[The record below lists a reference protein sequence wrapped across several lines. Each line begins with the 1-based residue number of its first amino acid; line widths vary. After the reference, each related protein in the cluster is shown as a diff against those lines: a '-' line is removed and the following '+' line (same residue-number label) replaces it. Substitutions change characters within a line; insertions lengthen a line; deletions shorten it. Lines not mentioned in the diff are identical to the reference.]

1 MDPKTDITAF
11 RKLGAEGQLAA
22 LRGHKEQRVFTIER
36 DGAIDEKARTVWLSI
51 ASDRP
56 YERWWG
62 VEVLDVK
69 SGAIREERLKSGAPL
84 LVGHDSADQVGV
96 VEKYEITSDRKLRV
110 LARFSRSVRAEEIWR
125 DVLDGIRRNT
135 SVGYIIHDLVLE
147 KQEGDTNTY
156 RVTDWEPLEGSLV
169 AIPADPG
176 VGVGRAIEDA
186 TASANQRK
194 TTTMDP
200 KEQEAKDAAAKQAA
214 EKAALDAAAT
224 NAKAVEEA
232 VKREQE
238 RMSGLIAAGEE
249 FKDLGGPAIA
259 KELLKDPKATQDT
272 FKLRMLDAMRGKST
286 VTKTGQEHAQP
297 AAFGAGA
304 RVRFRYGK
312 LQAFTKDLPLA
323 DGTKMPAEEA
333 AYRSGMWLAAA
344 IFNKDWAHKWLRTQG
359 VDLYQQLDNGEVRVM
374 TGNTLAAGGALVPS
388 EMEQAIIDLR
398 DVYGVARR
406 LVRVRPMSSDTKS
419 IPRRKGGLTAYFFND
434 DDGVGIASSDKNWD
448 MVNLTTKKLGA
459 LARIGEDLE
468 EDAIIDVVDD
478 LAQEMAYAFAVKE
491 DQCLIIGD
499 GTSAYGGMQGLI
511 PKFEGTAYLSRITT
525 TSAHDTFPEIDNI
538 DLTTT
543 HGGCAAFAKTGAKW
557 LCSEEFKATVF
568 DRLKATAGGNTIQSL
583 GGATQDSYLG
593 YAIETSQVM
602 PTDPAADLTNK
613 VMALFGRFDL
623 AASLGNRRGITTQ
636 VLRERYAELG
646 QIGIKATERF
656 DIVVHDLGSTS
667 VKGPVAAM
675 YGNT

>member
-1 MDPKTDITAF
+1 MDLKEDIVAL
-11 RKLGAEGQLAA
+11 RKLSLEGRLAA
-22 LRGHKEQRVFTIER
+22 LRGHKEERTFTIER
-36 DGAIDEKARTVWLSI
+36 DGAIDKEARTVWLSI

-69 SGAIREERLKSGAPL
+69 SSSIRDERLKSGAAL
-84 LVGHDSADQVGV
+84 LVGHDPDDQVGV
-96 VEKYEITSDRKLRV
+96 VEKYEITNDRKLRV
-110 LARFSRSVRAEEIWR
+110 LARFSRSARAEEIWQ

-135 SVGYIIHDLVLE
+135 SVGYVIHDLVLE
-147 KQEGDTNTY
+147 KQEGDTYTY

-169 AIPADPG
+169 SIPADPS
-176 VGVGRAIEDA
+176 VGVGRSIE
-186 TASANQRK
+186 TEIASANQRK

-200 KEQEAKDAAAKQAA
+200 KEKEQQEAAAKAATAASEAATKAA
-214 EKAALDAAAT
+214 E
-224 NAKAVEEA
+224 EA
-232 VKREQE
+232 QKREQE
-238 RMSGLIAAGEE
+238 RVSGILTAGDE

-259 KELLKDPKATQDT
+259 RELIKDPKATSET
-272 FKLRMLDAMRGKST
+272 FKLRMLDAVRGKQSPT
-286 VTKTGQEHAQP
+286 NTAAPHEKP
-297 AAFGAGA
+297 AAFGAGL
-304 RVRFRYGK
+304 RTRFRYGK
-312 LQAFTKDLPLA
+312 LEAFTRDLVLT

-344 IFNKDWAHKWLRTQG
+344 IFNKDWAHKWLRENG
-359 VDLYQQLDNGEVRVM
+359 IELYQQLESGQVRVM
-374 TGNTLAAGGALVPS
+374 TGNTLAAGGALIPV
-388 EMEQAIIDLR
+388 EMEQAVIDLR
-398 DVYGVARR
+398 DEYGVARK
-406 LVRVRPMSSDTKS
+406 LVRVRPMGSDQKS

-434 DDGVGIASSDKNWD
+434 DDGAGIAASDKNWD
-448 MVNLTTKKLGA
+448 MVNLAAKKLGC

-468 EDAIIDVVDD
+468 EDAIIDVIDD

-499 GTSAYGGMQGLI
+499 GTSTYGGMQGLNF
-511 PKFEGTAYLSRITT
+511 KFEATAYKSRITT
-525 TSAHDTFPEIDNI
+525 ASGHDTFPEIDNT

-543 HGGCAAFAKTGAKW
+543 HAGVAAYAKNQAKW
-557 LCSEEFKATVF
+557 LCSEEFAATVF
-568 DRLKATAGGNTIQSL
+568 DRLKATAGGNTVNTL
-583 GGATQDSYLG
+583 GSAPNDSYLR
-593 YAIETSQVM
+593 YPIMTSQAM

-656 DIVVHDLGSTS
+656 DLVVHDLGDTS